1 MVENGYPRN
10 IVLGLIDKLNKAFLV
25 LKIFD
30 VKIPSKLLRAK
41 KKTLLTS
48 TIFRQITGNR
58 SNTSDESGIPE
69 IGVTTIKYNS
79 SIL

>member
-30 VKIPSKLLRAK
+30 EKYLNYLGQ

-58 SNTSDESGIPE
+58 SNTSDKSGIPE
-69 IGVTTIKYNS
+69 IGVTTLKYN
-79 SIL
+79 IYYE

>member
-1 MVENGYPRN
+1 MVENGYLRN
-10 IVLGLIDKLNKAFLV
+10 IVLDLIDKLNKAFLV

-30 VKIPSKLLRAK
+30 EKYLNYLGQ

-48 TIFRQITGNR
+48 TIFQQITGNR

-69 IGVTTIKYNS
+69 IGVTTLKYNS
-79 SIL
+79 IL

>member
-10 IVLGLIDKLNKAFLV
+10 IVLGLIDKMKKAFLV

-30 VKIPSKLLRAK
+30 EKYLNYLGQ

-69 IGVTTIKYNS
+69 IGVTTLKYNS
-79 SIL
+79 IL

>member
-1 MVENGYPRN
+1 MENGYLRN

-25 LKIFD
+25 LKIFGE
-30 VKIPSKLLRAK
+30 KYLNYLGQK
-41 KKTLLTS
+41 KPLLTS

-69 IGVTTIKYNS
+69 IGVATQI
-79 SIL
+79 